1 MELVYTTSKQVQVGI
16 IISFLATLLSQMMTL
31 AIPLLLQQIID
42 KVLNQGNTS
51 TLNVLGG
58 LMIILALFSG
68 LLTALRQFI
77 FVDTTDRMDLTLG
90 SAVIDRLLA
99 LPLRYFEKRP
109 VGELSQ
115 RLGELN
121 NIRGFLTGTALISV
135 MNLFFALMYLVVM
148 IIYSPLLTGIALSTF
163 PIYLVL
169 VFVISPIYKRMIR
182 KKAVASARTQ
192 SHLIST
198 DWNTNCKSSKFTT
211 NFKMEM
217 AR

>member
-1 MELVYTTSKQVQVGI
+1 MGI
-16 IISFLATLLSQMMTL
+16 GPGICRTLLAQLMNL
-31 AIPLLLQQIID
+31 AIPLMLQQIID
-42 KVLNQGNTS
+42 KVLNQGNVS
-51 TLNVLGG
+51 TLNVLGSV
-58 LMIILALFSG
+58 MIILALFSG

-99 LPLRYFEKRP
+99 LPLRYFERRP

-148 IIYSPLLTGIALSTF
+148 IIYSPLLTVVALSTF
-163 PIYLVL
+163 PLYLIL
-169 VFVISPIYKRMIR
+169 VFIISPIFKQMIR
-182 KKAVASARTQ
+182 KS
-192 SHLIST
+192 SCISQ
-198 DWNTNCKSSKFTT
+198 NTISFN
-211 NFKMEM
+211 
-217 AR
+217 